1 MCSVRPFETNEVDDK
16 KNLNGLSFIS
26 IIVAAYLFSII
37 IIEQA
42 PIGSYV
48 MYVRVIGSIYDR
60 EAARGGTEYCTGT
73 HCFRLSFLIVAFS
86 TFVGFMIARGLFI
99 RTRRL
104 YEQIVSRR
112 MEDVAELISVAMGW
126 W

>member
-1 MCSVRPFETNEVDDK
+1 MPTIVSEVFGVLHFGTIF
-16 KNLNGLSFIS
+16 NTITIAG
-26 IIVAAYLFSII
+26 
-37 IIEQA
+37 

-60 EAARGGTEYCTGT
+60 EATRGGTEYW
-73 HCFRLSFLIVAFS
+73 
-86 TFVGFMIARGLFI
+86 FMIARGLFI